1 MHQRW
6 NDTAAAACT
15 TELGLRVYSSRLI
28 GSDPVMVLYGGG
40 NTSVKLKE
48 GDTDVLYVKGSGADL
63 GAVSETDFTPLSLP
77 PLLGLLEHE
86 GLPVDSLVAALR
98 PYVLRSDAPRP
109 SIETLMHAV
118 LPWKFVEHTH
128 AAPVLA
134 ICNTAHSIENLRAA
148 FGDTLVI
155 VPYHHS
161 GFDLARACAAAY
173 AEQYRPGMTGMV
185 LLHHGVCAWGKDA
198 RSSYKAMLGLAQR
211 AEDFLRARDAWELD
225 QAPDAPRQIA
235 PAQALAIARLRR
247 EASRAAGRPLTVT
260 LRDDP
265 ASLAFARRGDLER
278 ITSHGPA
285 TPGHAIFTK
294 RFPQLGRDV
303 AAFVARYQAH
313 LARLDGAR
321 GIDCAPRVVLDAEL
335 GLLGLG
341 INKFYADAA
350 AEVYRSD
357 AAVIARAEKLDAY
370 ATIAP
375 DLILKAELEYAGFE
389 ARVAGRDPRAGRVI
403 LVADALQHA
412 AAIQAELAAGG
423 AVIALDTDP
432 AVSTLAQAPGYLGL
446 CAQPDSPADRARVL
460 DLAIRAFGGI
470 DRILHPSAWDAL
482 FQPLLEFAIHES

>member
-1 MHQRW
+1 MHQCW

-28 GSDPVMVLYGGG
+28 GSDPALVLYGGG
-40 NTSVKLKE
+40 NTSVKLRE
-48 GDTDVLYVKGSGADL
+48 CDADVLYVKGTGADL
-63 GAVSETDFTPLSLP
+63 GAVSEADFTPLSLR

-86 GLPVDSLVAALR
+86 HLPADSLVAALR
-98 PYVLRSDAPRP
+98 PHVLRPDAPRP
-109 SIETLMHAV
+109 SIETLMHAA

-134 ICNTAHSIENLRAA
+134 ICNTAHGRENLRAA
-148 FGDTLVI
+148 LGDTVVI

-198 RSSYKAMLGLAQR
+198 RSSYQAMLGLAQR
-211 AEDFLRARDAWELD
+211 AEDFLRTRGAWELD
-225 QAPDAPRQIA
+225 QAPDAPHPLN

-247 EASRAAGRPLTVT
+247 DASRSAGRPLIVT

-265 ASLAFARRGDLER
+265 ASLAFARRSDLER
-278 ITSHGPA
+278 VTSHGPA

-313 LARLDGAR
+313 LGGAR
-321 GIDCAPRVVLDAEL
+321 SIDCAPRVVLDANL

-341 INKFYADAA
+341 VNKFYADAA

-389 ARVAGRDPRAGRVI
+389 ARVAGRDPRAGRVT

-412 AAIQAELAAGG
+412 AAIRAELGAGG
-423 AVIALDTDP
+423 AVVALDADP
-432 AVSTLAQAPGYLGL
+432 AVSTLALAPGYLGL

-470 DRILHPSAWDAL
+470 DRILHPSAWDAS